1 VQSALLV
8 TYEYVIY
15 LLTIIVE
22 CIIYGDDSTTRVTE
36 DGINALGKE

>member
-22 CIIYGDDSTTRVTE
+22 CIIYGDDGATRVTE

>member
-1 VQSALLV
+1 V

-22 CIIYGDDSTTRVTE
+22 CIIYGDDSATWVAE